1 MGEAGLKNF
10 KSLADL
16 VTHFAGLHHAVQRE
30 AEKALEKAA
39 KLIEKTAK
47 EELGYYQPGIG
58 PFPAWQQ
65 LAQSTLAA
73 HALYGVG
80 DTPLV
85 LHGGLYNSIEHEV
98 RGPTAIIGTK
108 LDIGAYQE
116 FGTSRIPPRPFMGPA
131 ALRNAEKIKKLFGEA
146 LVSGVMGGNALLGAT
161 LSTD

>member
-1 MGEAGLKNF
+1 MKEFND
-10 KSLADL
+10 LASFIA
-16 VTHFAGLHHAVQRE
+16 HFAGLHHAVQKE
-30 AEKALEKAA
+30 AEKTLEKAA

-65 LAQSTLAA
+65 LAQSTLAT

-85 LHGGLYNSIEHEV
+85 LHGGLYDSIEHEV
-98 RGPTAIIGTK
+98 HGPTAVIGTK

-131 ALRNAEKIKKLFGEA
+131 ALRNADKIKKLFGKA

-161 LSTD
+161 LSA